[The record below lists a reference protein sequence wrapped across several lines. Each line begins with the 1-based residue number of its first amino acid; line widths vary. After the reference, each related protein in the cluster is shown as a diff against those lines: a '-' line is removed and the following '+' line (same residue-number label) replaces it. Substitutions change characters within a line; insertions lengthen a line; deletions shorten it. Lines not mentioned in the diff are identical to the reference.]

1 MFVLGESR
9 HKGTTRPG
17 VLGVITGN
25 AAFLKRSPPV
35 EHSRSAQELED
46 PIVRAG

>member
-1 MFVLGESR
+1 M
-9 HKGTTRPG
+9 
-17 VLGVITGN
+17 LGVITGN